1 MVMCCLETNKGEL
14 RMEMNKLLEDYGCLA
29 FSDDV
34 MKERIPKSI
43 YKAFHESLDNGEELS
58 KECATVIANA
68 MKIWALE
75 IYAENKKRFVVT
87 PKDRM
92 GFIEAIVAA
101 NKRIHVQCTEY
112 AATHRSYEKK
122 RKRALKEEAKKA
134 NMDAE

>member
-58 KECATVIANA
+58 KECATVISNA

-75 IYAENKKRFVVT
+75 NGATHYTHWFMPMTGLTAENMMLFWNLTVV
-87 PKDRM
+87 K
-92 GFIEAIVAA
+92 
-101 NKRIHVQCTEY
+101 QY
-112 AATHRSYEKK
+112 
-122 RKRALKEEAKKA
+122 
-134 NMDAE
+134 

>member
-58 KECATVIANA
+58 KECECNENLGIRKWCNTFYPLVYAND
-68 MKIWALE
+68 W
-75 IYAENKKRFVVT
+75 F
-87 PKDRM
+87 D
-92 GFIEAIVAA
+92 
-101 NKRIHVQCTEY
+101 
-112 AATHRSYEKK
+112 S
-122 RKRALKEEAKKA
+122 
-134 NMDAE
+134 